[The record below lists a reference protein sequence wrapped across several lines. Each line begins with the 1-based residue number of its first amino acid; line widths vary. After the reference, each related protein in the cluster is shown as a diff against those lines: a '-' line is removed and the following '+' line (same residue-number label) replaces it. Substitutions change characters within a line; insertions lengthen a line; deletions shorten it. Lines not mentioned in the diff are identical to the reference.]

1 MIPGR
6 QRKPRRHDEKHLR
19 FIRQLPCLLTGRSP
33 VEACHIRYADLEK
46 GKQHTGKGERPDD
59 EYVVPLHPDL
69 HREQHSM
76 NERSFW
82 QKQGVDPVKVAKL
95 LYAVS
100 GNFEEAAKV
109 LRLARLNR
117 RFQNV

>member
-1 MIPGR
+1 
-6 QRKPRRHDEKHLR
+6 
-19 FIRQLPCLLTGRSP
+19 
-33 VEACHIRYADLEK
+33 
-46 GKQHTGKGERPDD
+46 
-59 EYVVPLHPDL
+59 
-69 HREQHSM
+69 M